1 MSRKP
6 SISEIGAFLG
16 HLKATRDSKT
26 DTGPL
31 LAEKADLLERI
42 AKANP
47 DDVDAA
53 QLAREARTAADRARR
68 NSE

>member
-16 HLKATRDSKT
+16 RLKADA
-26 DTGPL
+26 DCGADPGPL

-42 AKANP
+42 AASYP
-47 DDVDAA
+47 DDRQAA
-53 QLAREARTAADRARR
+53 EVARDARTAADRARR
-68 NSE
+68 NRR

>member
-16 HLKATRDSKT
+16 RLRAAESNADQ
-26 DTGPL
+26 GPL

-42 AKANP
+42 AESNP
-47 DDVDAA
+47 DDRDVAA
-53 QLAREARTAADRARR
+53 VAREARAAADRAKRTGR
-68 NSE
+68 